1 MFNFFKSNEEK
12 REEQISAYIDQQM
25 SAAERQGF
33 ETLLG
38 QDADLR
44 EQVEAQQEVK
54 ALLSKM
60 PKLKAP
66 RNFVLDP
73 AVYGGK
79 APAPSFFEQLYPKM
93 RLATAAASFLFVIV
107 LGAGLLLGGPLQ
119 APQSSPAADVAAIP
133 AQATAT
139 ANILS
144 AERNSAVE
152 LQQADVVET
161 ELDLAES
168 DESSGA
174 GVMMGDEAIGEALME
189 AAEVADD
196 SGAAEMSAELQI
208 ESPRLEEADAIEGE
222 RLIETTPLPEP
233 EPDKAEGDAA
243 VADLKLE
250 IDPDNQTY
258 NSQSAES
265 AVEFRT
271 TEAQSSNSN
280 WLPTTLWALGI
291 LTALLILATFF
302 IGRRVD

>member
-1 MFNFFKSNEEK
+1 MFDFFKSSEEK

-25 SAAERQGF
+25 SPAERQGF

-44 EQVEAQQEVK
+44 EQVEGQQEVK
-54 ALLSKM
+54 SLLSQM

-79 APAPSFFEQLYPKM
+79 APAPSFIEMLYPKM

-119 APQSSPAADVAAIP
+119 TPQSAPAADVAFIP
-133 AQATAT
+133 APTEALMT
-139 ANILS
+139 
-144 AERNSAVE
+144 ERNSA
-152 LQQADVVET
+152 ADEVDQEIVVQT
-161 ELDLAES
+161 ELEPAAS
-168 DESSGA
+168 DEAAGA
-174 GVMMGDEAIGEALME
+174 SLMVEEAMEESMME

-196 SGAAEMSAELQI
+196 AGMAEAETEIAI

-222 RLIETTPLPEP
+222 RVIETTPLPV
-233 EPDKAEGDAA
+233 PDPDQAENNDA
-243 VADLKLE
+243 VADLRLE
-250 IDPDNQTY
+250 VDPNNQTI
-258 NSQSAES
+258 NSGRGIES
-265 AVEFRT
+265 AGNEP
-271 TEAQSSNSN
+271 ESSN
-280 WLPTTLWALGI
+280 WLPIILWALGI
-291 LTALLILATFF
+291 LTLLLIAATLI